1 MNLVLF
7 MFWVLVAC
15 AGVGAQEVFITYN
28 STDDLDQIDRN
39 NGGTLG
45 TKNLTLV
52 GFSVSGTNG
61 LALHP
66 VTAVVH
72 AVVRVS
78 TGALH
83 LCTVNRAT
91 GACSSLGVFTD
102 TVSSIAFDDTGTL
115 YAVTAD
121 NAAQP
126 ETLFT
131 VNLTTAALTLVVA
144 LGNGD
149 LGEAIAFNP
158 VNGLMYH
165 TSGFSAPIA
174 YETIDLTT
182 LAVAPAGTLNANDTY
197 SAFFYDAAT
206 SNFVAGTLG
215 ARYGTIGVAGGF
227 SQINST
233 MSSSIRGIVIVPP
246 VVPTVLS
253 STQNLN
259 LGTTTAGT
267 AGAAVNFT
275 VEGFQLSANLTVTA
289 FPGVQ
294 VSLMAAT
301 GYGASVS
308 LVPAAG
314 TVATTTVYAR
324 ISSGTAQGAVAGNI
338 VVTSTGANT
347 INIAANGQVDPVPVA
362 EINVMRA
369 AIAIA
374 DGAVDTLGTQ
384 TAGMPL
390 NVQYTIQNLGN
401 QVLNLTGIPRVLVT
415 AGANLTSAS
424 VAVQPA
430 ATVGGGASVNFTV
443 NYNVTTTGPFSFT
456 VSIDNDDL
464 NENPYNWTVNGTGQG
479 APEMDMTRAPAT
491 IGDGGADA
499 LGSRAIGAII
509 LLTYEISNLGTD
521 VLSITPPVALANI
534 TGCNVTVTMQ
544 PGTTVAMA
552 ATTQVALSVV
562 PTALGA
568 FSVEVSIVN
577 NDADENPYNWTI
589 SGTGFGL
596 PEISVASAGVGIPD
610 GGTDPIGA
618 GNTAGQAITRTYNI
632 SNIGNAPLT
641 ITLPVTVVGPGNC
654 VVSVTTQPSATV
666 APSATTQLVLS
677 VTPSG
682 AGTFNYGVSFV
693 NNDADESPY
702 NFNASGAAVAGG
714 GGSGSGG
721 NDAGG
726 GCAAGSAMASPLAT
740 PLVAALLARRRR
752 KS

>member
-1 MNLVLF
+1 
-7 MFWVLVAC
+7 
-15 AGVGAQEVFITYN
+15 
-28 STDDLDQIDRN
+28 
-39 NGGTLG
+39 
-45 TKNLTLV
+45 
-52 GFSVSGTNG
+52 
-61 LALHP
+61 
-66 VTAVVH
+66 
-72 AVVRVS
+72 
-78 TGALH
+78 
-83 LCTVNRAT
+83 
-91 GACSSLGVFTD
+91 VFTD

-347 INIAANGQVDPVPVA
+347 INIAANGQVDPVP
-362 EINVMRA
+362 
-369 AIAIA
+369 
-374 DGAVDTLGTQ
+374 
-384 TAGMPL
+384 AGSSSRR
-390 NVQYTIQNLGN
+390 TRSGST
-401 QVLNLTGIPRVLVT
+401 LTG
-415 AGANLTSAS
+415 GAE
-424 VAVQPA
+424 
-430 ATVGGGASVNFTV
+430 G
-443 NYNVTTTGPFSFT
+443 
-456 VSIDNDDL
+456 
-464 NENPYNWTVNGTGQG
+464 E
-479 APEMDMTRAPAT
+479 
-491 IGDGGADA
+491 
-499 LGSRAIGAII
+499 SRQRS
-509 LLTYEISNLGTD
+509 LR
-521 VLSITPPVALANI
+521 
-534 TGCNVTVTMQ
+534 
-544 PGTTVAMA
+544 VAMA
-552 ATTQVALSVV
+552 TSAPAPTVVGSARPSHRGRARWTIRPSGPSPRPGSSAGRVRAVALSI
-562 PTALGA
+562 
-568 FSVEVSIVN
+568 SESI
-577 NDADENPYNWTI
+577 
-589 SGTGFGL
+589 
-596 PEISVASAGVGIPD
+596 
-610 GGTDPIGA
+610 
-618 GNTAGQAITRTYNI
+618 
-632 SNIGNAPLT
+632 
-641 ITLPVTVVGPGNC
+641 
-654 VVSVTTQPSATV
+654 
-666 APSATTQLVLS
+666 
-677 VTPSG
+677 
-682 AGTFNYGVSFV
+682 
-693 NNDADESPY
+693 
-702 NFNASGAAVAGG
+702 
-714 GGSGSGG
+714 
-721 NDAGG
+721 
-726 GCAAGSAMASPLAT
+726 ASPNRSS
-740 PLVAALLARRRR
+740 RRPPT
-752 KS
+752 